1 MPEAA
6 GRGEG
11 ELDHTER
18 VESRTRPLPGGLVT
32 FVMTDIEG
40 STRLFRTL
48 GDTYVELLATHFSL
62 LREAFG
68 DHGGVEV
75 GTEGD
80 AILAA
85 FPDAAEAVAACLDAQ
100 RALVQYDWP
109 RGGELRVRMG
119 VHTGEAQPV
128 DGNYV
133 AIAVHQ
139 VARISSGAHGSQ
151 VLVSAE
157 TVNELAGRLPT
168 AATLRGLGS
177 FQLRGFSTPARL
189 FQLEHP
195 DLDAD
200 FPPLRAIGVVTHNL
214 PFLRTSFIGRNEDR
228 SGLARALL
236 SAGVVTVVGPGGVG
250 KTRLA
255 VQVGLDVMDGF
266 ADGARIADLEAVRD
280 QASLARAVASA
291 VGVAEEPGRETIE
304 VLVEALSPKAMLLIL
319 DNCEHLV
326 DAVAALVERLSR
338 HCPRLVVLSTSRE
351 PLDAE
356 GEVIWRLGPLSTASA
371 HAEMSAEEASG
382 SDAVR
387 LFADRASLVRP
398 DFDVTDDN
406 AAEVAEVVLHLSGIP
421 LAIELAA
428 AALED
433 RSLTNV
439 LQGLS
444 DRFSLLT
451 RGRRTAPGRHQ
462 TLRAAIEWSL
472 DLLSP
477 GERRLFDRLAIF
489 SGMFSTDAAAAI
501 CAADGPAH
509 HDIASMLRRLAR
521 ASLLISDHDWP
532 DRWSMSESI
541 RELAALELEQHG
553 ETEALAARHRAWFMH
568 RVEGVEH
575 DLGRRGRA
583 DLMREQTAD
592 HDNVRRAIESAVE
605 AGDAEVAL
613 RICAAMA
620 PFWTSHGDWSEASE
634 HLAAALALG
643 GGGDGHRARAQVALG
658 SIRLLRGEFNEASDL
673 FAPVIADPP
682 QAVDDATAARAH
694 AGAGYVAFRHSDLAA
709 ARSHWEEA
717 LSLAERSGD
726 ERLISS
732 VLRSLAIAA
741 GSRGEQAE
749 AGRLLDRAIASAERA
764 EDDQQLRLLLGSS
777 AEMNIWLGRYA
788 TAADTYGRAL
798 DLAADIGDISARP
811 LLLAEL
817 GWVAL
822 LRGDVETALRLA
834 TEASELAEDLGNPRV
849 RAHALRLR
857 GEALARRGD
866 ATHAEEMFQSA
877 LEVAEQLGAPAEVA
891 GVRCSQACLAIDCLR
906 LDDARQLAEEA
917 IARPAIGHSMRHRPL
932 EWVLGTVALLE
943 GDLENAEDHFRTNLR
958 TATEVEV
965 PRHAAAGLWGLG
977 RVAAAAGRD
986 QAAQLHHRAI
996 EIRHEI
1002 DDRLGLAESLVALA
1016 ETGAARDPVAAAQLL
1031 GAATTLRAN
1040 AGATPTARDEQEVGN
1055 ALAAIAAHLDPATLA
1070 ENHDAG
1076 ANMTDSAV
1084 LATAASLAA
1093 EKDNADR

>member
-1 MPEAA
+1 MES
-6 GRGEG
+6 
-11 ELDHTER
+11 TEHR
-18 VESRTRPLPGGLVT
+18 ETKTRPLPGGLVT

-48 GDTYVELLATHFSL
+48 GDTYVALLGRHFSL
-62 LREAFG
+62 LRNAFG
-68 DHGGVEV
+68 GHGGVEV

-100 RALVQYDWP
+100 LAMVRHDWP
-109 RGGELRVRMG
+109 PGGELRVRIG

-139 VARISSGAHGSQ
+139 VARISSGAHGGQ

-157 TVNELAGRLPT
+157 TVNELTGRLPA
-168 AATLRGLGS
+168 AATVRGLGS

-195 DLDAD
+195 DLESD

-214 PFLRTSFIGRNEDR
+214 PFLRTSFIGRDEDR
-228 SGLARALL
+228 SGLARVLPT
-236 SAGVVTVVGPGGVG
+236 AGVVTVVGPGGVG

-291 VGVAEEPGRETIE
+291 VGVAEEPGRETLE
-304 VLVEALSPKAMLLIL
+304 VLVAALSPKAMLLIL

-326 DAVAALVERLSR
+326 DAVAVLVERLSR
-338 HCPRLVVLSTSRE
+338 HCPQLVVLSTSRE

-356 GEVIWRLGPLSTASA
+356 GEVIWRLGPLSTATG
-371 HAEMSAEEASG
+371 HAEMSAGEAAR
-382 SDAVR
+382 SDAVK

-398 DFDVTDDN
+398 DFDITDDN
-406 AAEVAEVVLHLSGIP
+406 AAEVAEVVLHLGGIP

-433 RSLTNV
+433 RSLTSV
-439 LQGLS
+439 LRGLS

-472 DLLSP
+472 DLLSAD
-477 GERRLFDRLAIF
+477 ERRLFDRLAIF

-501 CAADGPAH
+501 CADDGATH
-509 HDIASMLRRLAR
+509 HDIAATLRRLAR
-521 ASLLISDHDWP
+521 ASLLVSDP
-532 DRWSMSESI
+532 DRPERWSMSESI
-541 RELAALELEQHG
+541 RELAALELGQRE
-553 ETEALAARHRAWFMH
+553 ETEALAARHRAWFMQ
-568 RVEGVEH
+568 RVEDVEH
-575 DLGRRGRA
+575 DLGLRGRA
-583 DLMREQTAD
+583 ELMRELAAD
-592 HDNVRRAIESAVE
+592 HDNVRRAIESAV
-605 AGDAEVAL
+605 ATGDAEVAL

-634 HLAAALALG
+634 HLTAALALA
-643 GGGDGHRARAQVALG
+643 GGGDDDDDDDDHRHRARARVALG
-658 SIRLLRGEFNEASDL
+658 SITLLRGELNEASDH
-673 FAPVIADPP
+673 FAPVIAGAS
-682 QAVDDATAARAH
+682 QAVDDVTAAKAR

-717 LSLAERSGD
+717 LSLAEQSGD

-798 DLAADIGDISARP
+798 DLATDIGDISARP

-822 LRGDVETALRLA
+822 LRGDADTALRLA

-849 RAHALRLR
+849 AAHALRLK
-857 GEALARRGD
+857 GEALARTGD
-866 ATHAEEMFQSA
+866 IPQAEEMLERA
-877 LEVAEQLGAPAEVA
+877 LAVAERLGAPAEVA
-891 GVRCSQACLAIDCLR
+891 GVRCSQACLA
-906 LDDARQLAEEA
+906 LDALHLADARLLAEEA
-917 IARPAIGHSMRHRPL
+917 NARSAIGHSMRHRTP

-943 GDLENAEDHFRTNLR
+943 GDLEHAQELFEASLR
-958 TATEVEV
+958 TATAGDV
-965 PRHAAAGLWGLG
+965 PRHAASGRWGLA
-977 RVAAAAGRD
+977 RVAAAGGQD
-986 QAAQLHHRAI
+986 QAAELHLRAA
-996 EIRHEI
+996 ETRHEI

-1016 ETGAARDPVAAAQLL
+1016 EVGAARDPVAAARLL
-1031 GAATTLRAN
+1031 GAATTLRTK
-1040 AGATPTARDEQEVGN
+1040 AGASATKRDEQDLEN
-1055 ALAAIAAHLDPATLA
+1055 ARAAIAAHLEPAALA
-1070 ENHDAG
+1070 ENRDAG
-1076 ANMTDSAV
+1076 AKMTESAV
-1084 LATAASLAA
+1084 LAAAASLVA
-1093 EKDNADR
+1093 ERDNADE